1 MPRGSPRSTS
11 TLPGAC
17 SSSRAPHE
25 GAHRCPRGR
34 HRRSRPVGD
43 DTVSRRGCRRVCA
56 RCRARRAGRAVE
68 SDRSRGPHAPA
79 LRRGRRDR
87 RGELGRLRPG
97 RARHPRADRRARQRR
112 GRLRGGRSPLDLAG
126 GLEPHDGA
134 QPHLRGDRLPRRAA
148 RDDRGGGRAHRQHRL
163 ARGGAA
169 ARRLHR
175 LYRGQGRR
183 DHPHP
188 GARPRGRARHH
199 GERGAAEHHGHAGQP
214 RGHAGRRPLRVG
226 QHRRRRRG
234 NRLPRL
240 RARRD
245 DLGRGDP
252 GVTTPTGRRRLA
264 PMRAASIALVTAA
277 LLASGCASALAP
289 ASAPATGVAPPPPM
303 AGAPPTAAA
312 PANPAG
318 ELRKPIR
325 QVLRNGLRL
334 IVQDHR
340 AADIV
345 AVYLYVGVGVRY
357 EKPDELG
364 FAHFQEH
371 MLFKGT
377 DKWGPGYI
385 DRAVEGVGGRTNAT
399 TSFDYTDFYIVV
411 PADALEV
418 AVQTLADMAF
428 RCTFDPKEVDR
439 ERQVILEEANIQ
451 TDNPRSAIVR
461 DIYSLVFADNPYGY
475 PPLGTRATLDAA
487 TSAKLKAY
495 NRHYYTPENMTLVV
509 VGPVDAKA
517 VRAAVDR
524 TFGRMPRTGYQG
536 APAPAPPP
544 LKGVKRRQVERAEQ
558 QAYLAMG
565 WQAPR
570 SDDSN
575 GDAVDLLTTI
585 LAGTDSAR
593 LTKRLRDEENL
604 VSSITMSYAALMGG
618 GIVSLRADLEAKDLA
633 RVEQIILEEIEKI
646 QTAGPTEDERRL
658 AVTKFESQHAF
669 DTETSE
675 GLAYAYGIAET
686 TWSLDAE
693 LHYVD
698 RLRQIT
704 REQIR
709 DAARRFLSRGD
720 YARLAFV
727 PKRTR

>member
-1 MPRGSPRSTS
+1 MPPMT
-11 TLPGAC
+11 
-17 SSSRAPHE
+17 
-25 GAHRCPRGR
+25 
-34 HRRSRPVGD
+34 
-43 DTVSRRGCRRVCA
+43 
-56 RCRARRAGRAVE
+56 
-68 SDRSRGPHAPA
+68 
-79 LRRGRRDR
+79 
-87 RGELGRLRPG
+87 
-97 RARHPRADRRARQRR
+97 
-112 GRLRGGRSPLDLAG
+112 SPLV
-126 GLEPHDGA
+126 
-134 QPHLRGDRLPRRAA
+134 RAA
-148 RDDRGGGRAHRQHRL
+148 R
-163 ARGGAA
+163 
-169 ARRLHR
+169 
-175 LYRGQGRR
+175 
-183 DHPHP
+183 
-188 GARPRGRARHH
+188 
-199 GERGAAEHHGHAGQP
+199 
-214 RGHAGRRPLRVG
+214 V
-226 QHRRRRRG
+226 
-234 NRLPRL
+234 
-240 RARRD
+240 
-245 DLGRGDP
+245 
-252 GVTTPTGRRRLA
+252 
-264 PMRAASIALVTAA
+264 A
-277 LLASGCASALAP
+277 LLASALAGLAAGCAAMQGKAAGAAAAEL
-289 ASAPATGVAPPPPM
+289 PPPSR
-303 AGAPPTAAA
+303 
-312 PANPAG
+312 
-318 ELRKPIR
+318 E
-325 QVLRNGLRL
+325 VLSNGLRL
-334 IVQDHR
+334 IIQDHR

-345 AVYLYVGVGVRY
+345 AVYLWVGVGVRY
-357 EKPDELG
+357 ERPEQLG
-364 FAHFQEH
+364 YSHFQEH

-385 DRAVEGVGGRTNAT
+385 DRAVEGVGGRSNAV
-399 TSFDYTDFYIVV
+399 TSFDYTTFYLIL
-411 PADALEV
+411 PSEAM
-418 AVQTLADMAF
+418 QTGVELLSDMAF
-428 RCTFDPKEVDR
+428 RSTFDPQEIKR
-439 ERQVILEEANIQ
+439 EREVIFEEANIE
-451 TDNPRSAIVR
+451 
-461 DIYSLVFADNPYGY
+461 ADNPKTAIIRQLYGMVFDGNPY
-475 PPLGTRATLDAA
+475 GRPVLGTPATMNAA
-487 TSAKLKAY
+487 TQEKLKAY

-585 LAGTDSAR
+585 LAGTDSSR